1 MMIVIQDCTIKAMT
15 KGLMYTVIEFE
26 HHMIV
31 VPNEQLAVELL
42 DNVKYKITIEA
53 Q

>member
-1 MMIVIQDCTIKAMT
+1 
-15 KGLMYTVIEFE
+15 
-26 HHMIV
+26 MIV

>member
-15 KGLMYTVIEFE
+15 KGILYTVIEFE

-42 DNVKYKITIEA
+42 DTVKYKITIEA